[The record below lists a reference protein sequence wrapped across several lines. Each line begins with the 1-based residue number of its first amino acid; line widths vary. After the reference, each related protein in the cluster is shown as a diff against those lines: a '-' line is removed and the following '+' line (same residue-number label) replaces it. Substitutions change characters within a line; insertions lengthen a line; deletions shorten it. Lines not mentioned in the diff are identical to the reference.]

1 MADSSAWRDRLS
13 CALSQDAA
21 AARSMNAT
29 EDAVLMT
36 RFQQQGDLAAFE
48 ELFRRHQQAL
58 LAFAGRIAG
67 DWSVAE
73 DVSQQTWLK
82 VIDAARAGAF
92 AAQAGAA
99 FRTWL
104 CTLAR
109 NHYIDQYQRKAA
121 IVRTVELPAE
131 LPEPV
136 GEGSDD
142 PLITLEAKELAAR
155 LDRALRDLPFEQRE
169 VIALWAAGM
178 EIEAMQTLIG
188 APRDT
193 ILSRKKYAL
202 AKLRA
207 SLVEGVLA
215 EQRM

>member
-1 MADSSAWRDRLS
+1 
-13 CALSQDAA
+13 
-21 AARSMNAT
+21 MNGT
-29 EDAVLMT
+29 DDAVLMT
-36 RFQQQGDLAAFE
+36 RFQRLGDLAAFE
-48 ELFRRHQQAL
+48 ELYERHKKAL
-58 LAFAGRIAG
+58 LAFACRISG
-67 DWSVAE
+67 DRTVAE

-82 VIDAARAGAF
+82 VIDGARTGAF
-92 AAQAGAA
+92 AAHAGAA

-121 IVRTVELPAE
+121 AVRNVELPDE
-131 LPEPV
+131 LPEAATDTAP
-136 GEGSDD
+136 D
-142 PLITLEAKELAAR
+142 PLEALAREELATR
-155 LDRALRDLPFEQRE
+155 LDAALRRLPFEQRE

-178 EIEAMQTLIG
+178 EIEAMQSLIG

-207 SLVEGVLA
+207 ALAGPILA
-215 EQRM
+215 EQPT

>member
-1 MADSSAWRDRLS
+1 
-13 CALSQDAA
+13 
-21 AARSMNAT
+21 MNAT
-29 EDAVLMT
+29 EDAVLMA
-36 RFQQQGDLAAFE
+36 RFQRQGDLAAFE
-48 ELFRRHQQAL
+48 ELFRRHRKAL
-58 LAFAGRIAG
+58 LAFACRIAG
-67 DWSVAE
+67 DRTVAE

-82 VIDAARAGAF
+82 VIDVARAGAF
-92 AAQAGAA
+92 RAQAGAT

-121 IVRTVELPAE
+121 VVRNVELPEE

-136 GEGSDD
+136 FGGAED
-142 PLITLEAKELAAR
+142 PLDALEARELAAR

-169 VIALWAAGM
+169 VIALWATG
-178 EIEAMQTLIG
+178 IELETMQTLIG

-207 SLVEGVLA
+207 SLAESALA
-215 EQRM
+215 GQRT